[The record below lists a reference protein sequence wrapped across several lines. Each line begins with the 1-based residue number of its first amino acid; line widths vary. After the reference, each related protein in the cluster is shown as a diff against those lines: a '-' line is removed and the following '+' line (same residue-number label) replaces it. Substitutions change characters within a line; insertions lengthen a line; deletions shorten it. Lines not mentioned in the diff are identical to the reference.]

1 MDIVNR
7 HMELYISK
15 INMRGRIVKYSLFLI
30 LILSFCHLGFSQ
42 EFTRHS
48 LKTGVGLGINEGQYE
63 LGIGG
68 VVLLGYQNSFWKDR
82 LRISPNIVS
91 GNFMALGISDVRD
104 QYYRVTS
111 LNLIGYLDVIKY
123 KAFSILIG
131 AGGSLNFSRGL
142 LGTGGDWEVSH
153 SESEYF
159 LRFYNAGYLGIGIR
173 INPRRSRV
181 AYEISPINV
190 HFGKEYFFT
199 EYFKFGID
207 IKFKAK
213 ESDTKD

>member
-1 MDIVNR
+1 M
-7 HMELYISK
+7 
-15 INMRGRIVKYSLFLI
+15 KYSLFFI
-30 LILSFCHLGFSQ
+30 LLFSFCHFGFSQ
-42 EFTRHS
+42 EFSRHS
-48 LKTGVGLGINEGQYE
+48 FKTGVGLGINEGQYE
-63 LGIGG
+63 IGVGG
-68 VVLLGYQNSFWKDR
+68 VVLLGYQKSFWKDR

-91 GNFMALGISDVRD
+91 GNFMALGITDVRD

-111 LNLIGYLDVIKY
+111 LNFIGYLDVIKY

-159 LRFYNAGYLGIGIR
+159 LRSYSGGYLGVGIR

-190 HFGKEYFFT
+190 HFGNKYFFT

-207 IKFKAK
+207 IKFL
-213 ESDTKD
+213 TKNKVNTEEL